1 MVIIFAA
8 TIFLGSFLLFF
19 LEPLVGKLLLPFF
32 GGAPAIWNTCLVFFQ
47 VALLLGYLLS
57 AYLIKLKRLSHQI
70 FLLVAIMALPL
81 ALDTFSKFTL
91 MNLGSAETPLSSLLL
106 WLIEAVLLVF
116 IALSV
121 IPSMVQKWFSFTQSK
136 KISPYQLYA
145 ASNAGSLCG
154 LLAYP
159 LIFERSFGLK
169 EQTQIWQILYL
180 GLIGLILLTA
190 VGALTKS
197 FRMRGESLNSSAE
210 TEVPLDSALNLSS
223 TQILRWITLSG
234 LPSALLLGATNFIL
248 TDLVSLPLLWIAPLL
263 IYLLTYIIAF
273 IWPTNSWHIKLQI
286 PASFLSILAICT
298 FYMDV
303 STPLWPLVT
312 LHLMVLALLCQICHA
327 KLSALAPSTKFLGSF
342 YVSISFGGALGGI
355 IIQFIAPLLFDRA
368 VEYPLIIALILL
380 TFASSLEIRKA
391 LLRPLNYLV
400 ATPLLLI
407 LVGNQFLP
415 PQILFILGY
424 GGAALILYSLSRR
437 PGAYAVGFITF
448 VLTAIWIPSPLGS
461 LVESRRNFYG
471 ITRTVVADNGRAHA
485 IVHGSTI
492 HGVQMLGSRNECIP
506 TSYYHHTSPIGDYF
520 NVYNK
525 NTPTSSPSDLNTNKI
540 AVVGLG
546 VGSLICYARPSDSWT
561 FYEINPDMRDV
572 ALDANLFT
580 FLKNSPTPN
589 YDVKIGDGRIN
600 LQKSLDKFDLIILD
614 AFSSDA
620 IPVHLLTLEGIETY
634 KQKLTNSGAMLF
646 HLSSRY
652 FDLAPIVS
660 TAGKILEMDTYMSSD
675 PELTEQE
682 ASEGK
687 RQSLW
692 LGLLPKEAKPETF
705 LQAGFKKADAN
716 SEILWTD
723 DYSDPLKSLF

>member
-1 MVIIFAA
+1 
-8 TIFLGSFLLFF
+8 
-19 LEPLVGKLLLPFF
+19 
-32 GGAPAIWNTCLVFFQ
+32 
-47 VALLLGYLLS
+47 
-57 AYLIKLKRLSHQI
+57 
-70 FLLVAIMALPL
+70 
-81 ALDTFSKFTL
+81 
-91 MNLGSAETPLSSLLL
+91 
-106 WLIEAVLLVF
+106 
-116 IALSV
+116 
-121 IPSMVQKWFSFTQSK
+121 
-136 KISPYQLYA
+136 
-145 ASNAGSLCG
+145 
-154 LLAYP
+154 
-159 LIFERSFGLK
+159 
-169 EQTQIWQILYL
+169 
-180 GLIGLILLTA
+180 
-190 VGALTKS
+190 
-197 FRMRGESLNSSAE
+197 
-210 TEVPLDSALNLSS
+210 
-223 TQILRWITLSG
+223 
-234 LPSALLLGATNFIL
+234 
-248 TDLVSLPLLWIAPLL
+248 
-263 IYLLTYIIAF
+263 
-273 IWPTNSWHIKLQI
+273 
-286 PASFLSILAICT
+286 
-298 FYMDV
+298 
-303 STPLWPLVT
+303 
-312 LHLMVLALLCQICHA
+312 
-327 KLSALAPSTKFLGSF
+327 
-342 YVSISFGGALGGI
+342 
-355 IIQFIAPLLFDRA
+355 
-368 VEYPLIIALILL
+368 
-380 TFASSLEIRKA
+380 
-391 LLRPLNYLV
+391 
-400 ATPLLLI
+400 
-407 LVGNQFLP
+407 
-415 PQILFILGY
+415 
-424 GGAALILYSLSRR
+424 
-437 PGAYAVGFITF
+437 
-448 VLTAIWIPSPLGS
+448 
-461 LVESRRNFYG
+461 
-471 ITRTVVADNGRAHA
+471 VADNGRAHA

-525 NTPTSSPSDLNTNKI
+525 NTPTFSPSDLNTNKI

-589 YDVKIGDGRIN
+589 YDIKIGDGRIN

-660 TAGKILEMDTYMSSD
+660 TAGKILGMDTYMSSD

-692 LGLLPKEAKPETF
+692 LGLLPKEANPETF